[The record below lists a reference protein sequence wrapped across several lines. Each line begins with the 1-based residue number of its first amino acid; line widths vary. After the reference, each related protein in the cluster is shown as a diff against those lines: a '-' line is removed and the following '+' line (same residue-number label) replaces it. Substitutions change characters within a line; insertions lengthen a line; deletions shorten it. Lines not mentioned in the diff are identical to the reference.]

1 MSYLVVVPEL
11 VAAAATDL
19 ANIGSSISAANAAA
33 AAPTTALV
41 AAGGDEVSAAIA
53 ALFGAHARAYQ
64 ALSAQAAM
72 FHEQFV
78 RALAAGGNSY
88 AVAEAATAQSVQQD
102 LLNLINAPTQALLGR
117 PLIGNGANGLPGTG
131 QNGGDGGILYGNGG
145 NGGSGGVNQ
154 AGGNGGNAGLWGNG
168 GSGGAGGN
176 ATTAGRNGFNGGA
189 GGSGGL
195 LWGNG
200 GAGGAGGNGGPAP
213 LVGGVGTTGGAGGNG
228 VAMYGYAAASAS
240 ASRLIPFAA
249 PPKTT
254 NSAGVVA
261 QVAAV
266 AAMPGLLQRLSSAA
280 SVSWSNPND
289 WWLVRLLGS
298 ITPTERTTIVRLL
311 GQSYF
316 ATGMAQF
323 FASIAQ
329 QLTFGP
335 GGTTAGSGGA
345 WYPTPQFAGLGA
357 SRAVSASLARANKI
371 GALSVPPSWVKTTAL
386 TESPVAHAVSA
397 NPTVG
402 SSHGPHGLLRGL
414 PLGSRITR
422 RSGAFAHRYGFRHSV
437 VARPPSAG

>member
-1 MSYLVVVPEL
+1 MSFVLAMPEVL
-11 VAAAATDL
+11 GSAATDL
-19 ANIGSSISAANAAA
+19 AALGSVLGAADAAA
-33 AAPTTALV
+33 AATTTGIV
-41 AAGGDEVSAAIA
+41 AAAQDEVSAAIA
-53 ALFGAHARAYQ
+53 ALFSAHGRAYQ
-64 ALSAQAAM
+64 VASAQAAAV
-72 FHEQFV
+72 HAQFV
-78 RALAAGGNSY
+78 EALSAGAGAY
-88 AVAEAATAQSVQQD
+88 ASAEAAGAAVLANPAQSVQQD
-102 LLNLINAPTQALLGR
+102 LLAAVNAQSVALTGR
-117 PLIGNGANGLPGTG
+117 PLIGNGANGAPGTG
-131 QNGGDGGILYGNGG
+131 ANGAPGG
-145 NGGSGGVNQ
+145 
-154 AGGNGGNAGLWGNG
+154 W
-168 GSGGAGGN
+168 
-176 ATTAGRNGFNGGA
+176 
-189 GGSGGL
+189 L
-195 LWGNG
+195 LGNG
-200 GAGGAGGNGGPAP
+200 GAGGLLGAGGH
-213 LVGGVGTTGGAGGNG
+213 GGAGGLG
-228 VAMYGYAAASAS
+228 ASPVGRGAGGAGGLLAGLAAPVAATAAPAASAMYGYAAASAS

-298 ITPTERTTIVRLL
+298 ITPTERTRIVRLL